1 MAVRRKRPKSI
12 RRKVLEITKTRLA
25 KVEEEEEG
33 KEEEAVVAKKV
44 TAEVMGEEKGEKR
57 EQREVVMVV
66 VNVDTVEVVA
76 LVEEDRRK
84 GVVEVGVVV
93 DVVAAATRRIRARGI
108 AGKSIE

>member
-25 KVEEEEEG
+25 KVQEEEG

-57 EQREVVMVV
+57 GQREVVVV
-66 VNVDTVEVVA
+66 VSVDTFFFV
-76 LVEEDRRK
+76 
-84 GVVEVGVVV
+84 
-93 DVVAAATRRIRARGI
+93 
-108 AGKSIE
+108 SYSFN